1 MMQKNETRRA
11 GQREV
16 SDKKTR
22 NSFEEIAGKRA
33 QLEICLVNYMQI
45 ECQLN
50 NSYYSMGWYF

>member
-22 NSFEEIAGKRA
+22 NSFEEIAGKGA
-33 QLEICLVNYMQI
+33 QLEICLVTICKLSAN
-45 ECQLN
+45 
-50 NSYYSMGWYF
+50 